1 MFVCLRVVS
10 TCLLVLVELPPR
22 AHLFC
27 LPPPRGQTKRQQ
39 RLTLGTTSSSTHVRV
54 SFPPVATATNGTK
67 IFPIESIGGQHP
79 QQQQQ
84 QLYSPYG
91 SSSAAAAAAGN
102 SHQMIMAF
110 NGNGAGGG
118 GGGGGQDGPHN
129 KRLCTGQ
136 EMIETIP
143 LNSRNNNNNINVT
156 DEPRRK
162 REVATRPNHIL
173 LFTIINPVYP
183 ITVDVLHT
191 ICQPNGPV
199 QRIVIFKKNGVQA
212 MVEFDSIDS
221 ATRAREALNGCDI
234 YSGCCTLK
242 IDYAKPEKLNVYK
255 NDTDSSWDYTLAAG
269 KDACNG
275 RAPLLHDPN
284 IYGGR
289 PTPYNDRQS
298 LVNRGPKP
306 ALLGAGGGNGF
317 APNFSPPEFHPSE
330 NWKPTPAGTHVG
342 LMKDPPLTRNGPANF
357 IQPAQQQGAVMMVY
371 GLDSSTANTDKL
383 FNLFCLYGNVVRIKF
398 LKTKEGTAMVQM
410 GDAIAVERSIQHLN
424 NIPIGNDGS
433 KIQIA
438 FSKQNYLSESTN
450 PYTLP
455 DNSISF
461 KDYSASK
468 NNRFL
473 SLTQASKN
481 RIQPPSKILHFFN
494 TPPGMSE
501 DQLLQAFTS
510 KDCHPAQVRMFPL
523 KSERSSSGLVEFPSV
538 SLAVAAIMKCNHS
551 AIDHKGTKFPFI
563 MKLCFSSSKTMNG
576 AWNNEN
582 IENINTIPVVSGGVP
597 MASSSVS
604 VAGASLGGASSI
616 GVVTVSASGAMKP
629 GDDEP
634 M

>member
-1 MFVCLRVVS
+1 
-10 TCLLVLVELPPR
+10 
-22 AHLFC
+22 
-27 LPPPRGQTKRQQ
+27 
-39 RLTLGTTSSSTHVRV
+39 
-54 SFPPVATATNGTK
+54 
-67 IFPIESIGGQHP
+67 
-79 QQQQQ
+79 
-84 QLYSPYG
+84 
-91 SSSAAAAAAGN
+91 
-102 SHQMIMAF
+102 MIMAF
-110 NGNGAGGG
+110 NGNGA
-118 GGGGGQDGPHN
+118 GGGQDGPHN

-136 EMIETIP
+136 EMIETVP

-191 ICQPNGPV
+191 ICSPNGQV

-212 MVEFDSIDS
+212 MVEFDSIES

-255 NDTDSSWDYTLAAG
+255 NDTDSSWDYTLEAAVS

-284 IYGGR
+284 IFGGR

-298 LVNRGPKP
+298 LVTHGPKP

-371 GLDSSTANTDKL
+371 GLDNSTANTDKL

-501 DQLLQAFTS
+501 DQLLNAFTS
-510 KDCHPAQVRMFPL
+510 KDCLPSQVRMFPL

-538 SLAVAAIMKCNHS
+538 ALAVNAIMKCNHS

-582 IENINTIPVVSGGVP
+582 IENMNMGMQNPGNP
-597 MASSSVS
+597 MPA
-604 VAGASLGGASSI
+604 ATA
-616 GVVTVSASGAMKP
+616 TVSAASTTGLVNIQVTGHKP

>member
-1 MFVCLRVVS
+1 MG
-10 TCLLVLVELPPR
+10 
-22 AHLFC
+22 AA
-27 LPPPRGQTKRQQ
+27 K
-39 RLTLGTTSSSTHVRV
+39 TLGGERASNALKEQRDFTRMPSYRENSAQT
-54 SFPPVATATNGTK
+54 PVHRHDDLRK
-67 IFPIESIGGQHP
+67 IFLHLPKQS
-79 QQQQQ
+79 
-84 QLYSPYG
+84 
-91 SSSAAAAAAGN
+91 SSSAFYV
-102 SHQMIMAF
+102 S
-110 NGNGAGGG
+110 
-118 GGGGGQDGPHN
+118 
-129 KRLCTGQ
+129 L
-136 EMIETIP
+136 
-143 LNSRNNNNNINVT
+143 V
-156 DEPRRK
+156 
-162 REVATRPNHIL
+162 
-173 LFTIINPVYP
+173 
-183 ITVDVLHT
+183 
-191 ICQPNGPV
+191 
-199 QRIVIFKKNGVQA
+199 
-212 MVEFDSIDS
+212 
-221 ATRAREALNGCDI
+221 
-234 YSGCCTLK
+234 
-242 IDYAKPEKLNVYK
+242 
-255 NDTDSSWDYTLAAG
+255 
-269 KDACNG
+269 
-275 RAPLLHDPN
+275 LLHSNEPKKTTTTIRRTPSVVNAVSGFALQLFFPMSVADGIELFLFLAHIIRYYRFRINTKPGLSDTSSQHTTEN
-284 IYGGR
+284 IAEVQSTSFASNATHYHPSQDDITHIFLSINCRRESDSMHPIRDDNPSEDNKTVRR
-289 PTPYNDRQS
+289 PFARQKDGFMS
-298 LVNRGPKP
+298 TTYLAPIRGYSIKVRRRLAEP

-371 GLDSSTANTDKL
+371 GLDNSTANTDKL

-501 DQLLQAFTS
+501 DQLLNAFTS
-510 KDCHPAQVRMFPL
+510 KDCLPSQVRMFPL

-538 SLAVAAIMKCNHS
+538 ALAVNAIMKCNHS

-582 IENINTIPVVSGGVP
+582 IENMNTMGMAQAQGNPMTATATVSSVA
-597 MASSSVS
+597 ASST
-604 VAGASLGGASSI
+604 
-616 GVVTVSASGAMKP
+616 GVVNIQVTGHKV
-629 GDDEP
+629 DDEP

>member
-1 MFVCLRVVS
+1 
-10 TCLLVLVELPPR
+10 
-22 AHLFC
+22 
-27 LPPPRGQTKRQQ
+27 
-39 RLTLGTTSSSTHVRV
+39 
-54 SFPPVATATNGTK
+54 
-67 IFPIESIGGQHP
+67 
-79 QQQQQ
+79 
-84 QLYSPYG
+84 
-91 SSSAAAAAAGN
+91 
-102 SHQMIMAF
+102 MIMAF
-110 NGNGAGGG
+110 NGNGA
-118 GGGGGQDGPHN
+118 GGGQDGPHN

-136 EMIETIP
+136 EMIETVP

-162 REVATRPNHIL
+162 RDVATRPNHIL

-191 ICQPNGPV
+191 ICQPNGQV

-212 MVEFDSIDS
+212 MVEFDSIES
-221 ATRAREALNGCDI
+221 ATRARESLNGCDI

-255 NDTDSSWDYTLAAG
+255 NDTDSSWDYTL
-269 KDACNG
+269 D
-275 RAPLLHDPN
+275 
-284 IYGGR
+284 
-289 PTPYNDRQS
+289 DRQT
-298 LVNRGPKP
+298 LEP

-330 NWKPTPAGTHVG
+330 NWKPTPAGAHVG

-371 GLDSSTANTDKL
+371 GLDNNTANTDKL

-481 RIQPPSKILHFFN
+481 RIQPPSKIIHFFN
-494 TPPGMSE
+494 TPPGMPE
-501 DQLLQAFTS
+501 EQLLAAFTS
-510 KDCHPAQVRMFPL
+510 KDCHPSQVRMFPL

-538 SLAVAAIMKCNHS
+538 ALAVNAIMRCNHS
-551 AIDHKGTKFPFI
+551 AMDHKGTKFPFI

-582 IENINTIPVVSGGVP
+582 IENMSSMGVQGHAMSQAAAASAGGVTATGMP
-597 MASSSVS
+597 V
-604 VAGASLGGASSI
+604 GL
-616 GVVTVSASGAMKP
+616 K